1 MTPDTI
7 PQSVLFPDLFDKPL
21 VATFNQEHA
30 SSDGG
35 AVLLKAAERVY
46 GLVKAFARCLADK
59 RAPGKIRH
67 TLADLIGQRVFGIAC
82 GHPDGNDADHLAD
95 DPIHKLL
102 LGRDPVS
109 GAPLASQPTISRF
122 ENGARRTVLYRMG
135 RELAACVIERHR
147 RRLQGRARRI
157 TIDLDPTDDLTHGAQ
172 QLTFFNG
179 HYGGWCYLPLL
190 GFLSFDREAEQ
201 YLCAAVL
208 RPGKAVAADGTLGL
222 LCRLLPLLRAA
233 FPRARF
239 LVRLDGG
246 FATPEI
252 FDFLDAEP
260 RLDYVVAMAKNA
272 VLQRHAESAM
282 QVARAQSEVGGE
294 TAHVYTDTR
303 YAARTWD
310 HERRVVI
317 KAEVVRLGDREPR
330 DNPRFVVTNLRQ
342 TPRFIYEKVYCA
354 RGDIENRIKELLDGL
369 QIDRTSCCLFSANQ
383 LRVFLTAAA
392 YVLMQELRL
401 RAART
406 ACARTQVTW
415 LRDRLLKLGV
425 HVVRSVRR
433 VVLHLPR
440 STPHLEAWRHI
451 ALALGARRIA
461 HLSRRAHLLPGRHRP
476 LRRRGCRCPTLASV
490 IPPRSAAQPRLRLQA
505 AMSETHSCAD
515 HALSVVE
522 SGPSRIMQASPAPAP
537 FTDRPAHLGTA
548 PRRGGTGACASPA
561 EEAPA
566 HAVRQQIDH
575 AARHVDRRHSA
586 RPGRRRGQQD
596 NDDAEVAPDHP
607 VVELVVRER
616 PRDRRREQ
624 PQASAHARRRRK
636 AKSSRT
642 TGFSF
647 IVVPPTRTSAAH
659 PCDDIGTTGQVPRE
673 SDVSPRRTTAAPP
686 RTRSLERVG
695 IESRTCESRCP
706 RSPTPESPATV
717 ASPRRSE
724 LARRTRGSRRG
735 CRRRSG
741 SAPR

>member
-147 RRLQGRARRI
+147 RRLNGRARRI
-157 TIDLDPTDDLTHGAQ
+157 TIDLDPTDDQTHGAQ

-179 HYGGWCYLPLL
+179 HYGGWCYLPML

-222 LCRLLPLLRAA
+222 LSRLLPLLRAA

-303 YAARTWD
+303 YAAGTWD

-406 ACARTQVTW
+406 ACARSQVTW

-440 STPHLEAWRHI
+440 STPHLEAWPHRTR
-451 ALALGARRIA
+451 AGRARRIA
-461 HLSRRAHLLPGRHRP
+461 HPLRRAHLLLGGMGRSA
-476 LRRRGCRCPTLASV
+476 GGAV
-490 IPPRSAAQPRLRLQA
+490 AAQP
-505 AMSETHSCAD
+505 
-515 HALSVVE
+515 SV
-522 SGPSRIMQASPAPAP
+522 
-537 FTDRPAHLGTA
+537 
-548 PRRGGTGACASPA
+548 
-561 EEAPA
+561 
-566 HAVRQQIDH
+566 
-575 AARHVDRRHSA
+575 RH
-586 RPGRRRGQQD
+586 
-596 NDDAEVAPDHP
+596 
-607 VVELVVRER
+607 
-616 PRDRRREQ
+616 
-624 PQASAHARRRRK
+624 
-636 AKSSRT
+636 
-642 TGFSF
+642 
-647 IVVPPTRTSAAH
+647 
-659 PCDDIGTTGQVPRE
+659 
-673 SDVSPRRTTAAPP
+673 APP
-686 RTRSLERVG
+686 VG
-695 IESRTCESRCP
+695 CSNPGCACRRRCP
-706 RSPTPESPATV
+706 RPIPAPITPFGGRIWTFVNNAGYRAACKTLWGAGSI
-717 ASPRRSE
+717 SGFPR
-724 LARRTRGSRRG
+724 
-735 CRRRSG
+735 
-741 SAPR
+741 